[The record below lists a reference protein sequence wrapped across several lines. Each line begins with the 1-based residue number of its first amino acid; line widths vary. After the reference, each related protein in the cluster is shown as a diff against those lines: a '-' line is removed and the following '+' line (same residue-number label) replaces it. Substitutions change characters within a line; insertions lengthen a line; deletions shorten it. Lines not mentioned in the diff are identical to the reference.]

1 MLEDT
6 LTAHLLGNML
16 AGKGIIWAG
25 EGTIWAGEDFQC
37 CLIFNKFK
45 IQKSF

>member
-6 LTAHLLGNML
+6 LAAHLLENML

-25 EGTIWAGEDFQC
+25 EGTVWAGEDF
-37 CLIFNKFK
+37 
-45 IQKSF
+45 